1 MSRKNV
7 YKLPVVG
14 NSFVL
19 ESKYAPQEEEEEEKR
34 KKEELENI
42 IKESYQKGW
51 DEALEKSRDDVS
63 LISQSMNKAIDDLKQ
78 ERDDFWGRCEE
89 GIIKLAFAIAKK
101 AVYEDISQSNG
112 KIIEKVVS
120 DAISRVK
127 DKNILSVYVNPED
140 AEKLKAMDT
149 SGSSKAGKTYEI
161 VNDEKVSRGG
171 CKVVTDCGGVDA
183 MIETRW
189 NEIVLAFGEYRI
201 ETEGKD

>member
-14 NSFVL
+14 NSFIL
-19 ESKYAPQEEEEEEKR
+19 ESKYAPQEEEEEKKR
-34 KKEELENI
+34 KEEELENI
-42 IKESYQKGW
+42 TKESYQKGW
-51 DEALEKSRDDVS
+51 DKALEKSRDDVS
-63 LISQSMNKAIDDLKQ
+63 LISQSMNKVIDDLKQ
-78 ERDDFWGRCEE
+78 ERDGFWGRCEE

-120 DAISRVK
+120 DAIGRVK
-127 DKNILSVYVNPED
+127 DKNILSVYVNPDD

-149 SGSSKAGKTYEI
+149 SGSSRAGETYEI
-161 VNDEKVSRGG
+161 VNDDKISRGG

-183 MIETRW
+183 MVETRW
-189 NEIVLAFGEYRI
+189 NEIVLSFGEYSI
-201 ETEGKD
+201 ETEGKE

>member
-19 ESKYAPQEEEEEEKR
+19 DSKYAPQEEEEEEKR
-34 KKEELENI
+34 KEEELENI
-42 IKESYQKGW
+42 TRESYQKGW

-101 AVYEDISQSNG
+101 AIYEDISQSNG

-120 DAISRVK
+120 DAIGRVK
-127 DKNILSVYVNPED
+127 DKNILSVYVNPDD

-149 SGSSKAGKTYEI
+149 SGSSKAGETYEI
-161 VNDEKVSRGG
+161 VNDDKISRGG

-183 MIETRW
+183 MVETRW
-189 NEIVLAFGEYRI
+189 NEIVLSFGEYSI
-201 ETEGKD
+201 EAEGKE

>member
-19 ESKYAPQEEEEEEKR
+19 ESKYAPQEEEEEKKR
-34 KKEELENI
+34 KEEELENI
-42 IKESYQKGW
+42 TKESYQKGW
-51 DEALEKSRDDVS
+51 DEALEKSRDDIS

-101 AVYEDISQSNG
+101 AIYEDISQSNG

-120 DAISRVK
+120 DAIGRVK
-127 DKNILSVYVNPED
+127 DKNILSVYVNPDD

-149 SGSSKAGKTYEI
+149 SGSSKAGETYEI
-161 VNDEKVSRGG
+161 VNDDKISRGG

-183 MIETRW
+183 MVESRW
-189 NEIVLAFGEYRI
+189 NEIVLSFGEYSI
-201 ETEGKD
+201 EAEGKE

>member
-19 ESKYAPQEEEEEEKR
+19 ESKYAPQEEEEDKKR
-34 KKEELENI
+34 KEEEIENI
-42 IKESYQKGW
+42 TKESYQKGW
-51 DEALEKSRDDVS
+51 DEALEKNRDDVS
-63 LISQSMNKAIDDLKQ
+63 LISQSMNKVIDDLKQ

-112 KIIEKVVS
+112 RIIEKVVS
-120 DAISRVK
+120 DAINRVK
-127 DKNILSVYVNPED
+127 DKNILSVYVNPDD
-140 AEKLKAMDT
+140 AERLKAMDT
-149 SGSSKAGKTYEI
+149 SGSSKTGETYEI
-161 VNDEKVSRGG
+161 VNDDKISRGG

-183 MIETRW
+183 MVETRW
-189 NEIVLAFGEYRI
+189 NEIVLSFGEYCI
-201 ETEGKD
+201 ETEGKE